1 MPLYFITGS
10 RHKFAEIKDVI
21 ADIEQV
27 DIDLDELQDI
37 DPKKIIDHKLKE
49 AFKHHPGPFI
59 VEDTSLYLDCLNGL
73 PGPLIKWF
81 IKTVGRDGLV
91 EITQK
96 FGNAKATAKT
106 IIGYAKSK
114 NELHF
119 FEGEIR
125 GKIVAPRG
133 ENGFGWDPIFQP
145 EGHDKTFAEMKVKD
159 MSMRRMATKKL
170 REFLELH

>member
-21 ADIEQV
+21 TDIEQV

-49 AFKHHPGPFI
+49 AFKHHSGPFI

-91 EITQK
+91 GITQK
-96 FGNAKATAKT
+96 FNNAKATART

-119 FEGEIR
+119 FEGEIH

-145 EGHDKTFAEMKVKD
+145 EGHDKTFAEMPVKN
-159 MSMRRMATKKL
+159 MSMRRLATQKL